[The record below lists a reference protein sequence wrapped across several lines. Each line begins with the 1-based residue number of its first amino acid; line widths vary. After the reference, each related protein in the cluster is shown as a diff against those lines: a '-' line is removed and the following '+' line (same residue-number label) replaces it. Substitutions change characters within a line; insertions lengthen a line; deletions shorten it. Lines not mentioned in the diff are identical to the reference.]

1 MNDRAK
7 KRIQALN
14 YLMTAYDNPPH
25 RSERVRGTSISKANR
40 AAYDKLMQALDAFI
54 EKHNLT
60 PDR

>member
-14 YLMTAYDNPPH
+14 YLMPAYDNPPH
-25 RSERVRGTSISKANR
+25 RSERVRGNSISKTNR
-40 AAYDKLMQALDAFI
+40 AAYNNLMQVLDAFI

-60 PDR
+60 KE